1 MMVSGVHTDFDKKK
15 VSVAFRDKRRYWIEV
30 DKKYHRFF
38 NDQSME
44 EDYWED
50 LDDYIDGQT
59 NKKITERIYKKLSQI
74 EAVKNDIQKK
84 RKAKE
89 KIRDVAENLVRIAS
103 ERKLGKAFKR

>member
-1 MMVSGVHTDFDKKK
+1 
-15 VSVAFRDKRRYWIEV
+15 
-30 DKKYHRFF
+30 
-38 NDQSME
+38 ME

-84 RKAKE
+84 RKV
-89 KIRDVAENLVRIAS
+89 IDFN
-103 ERKLGKAFKR
+103 KRTA

>member
-15 VSVAFRDKRRYWIEV
+15 VSVGFRDKRRYWVEV

-84 RKAKE
+84 
-89 KIRDVAENLVRIAS
+89 
-103 ERKLGKAFKR
+103 GKVVDLNKRTA